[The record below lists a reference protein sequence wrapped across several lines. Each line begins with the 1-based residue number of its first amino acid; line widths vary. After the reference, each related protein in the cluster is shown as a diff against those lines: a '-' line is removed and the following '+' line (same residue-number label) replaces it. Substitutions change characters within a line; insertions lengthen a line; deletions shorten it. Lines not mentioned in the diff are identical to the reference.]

1 MTTHTLQKEKHQD
14 FLKQERID
22 PITGDIL
29 QEGDDIVICASC
41 KSAFLVDSWLY
52 MDGKHCNQIHTLREI
67 PKQEAVKIDR
77 ESRNERLD
85 KLTFYKFNLVKPS
98 EVTGVYVGIFAL
110 LGGVFELLSYFSTII
125 DISFGGW
132 IALGIVGFGIGKK
145 ITKNKSLH
153 LDSGHFVLNHGL
165 NNQTSISTQE
175 IQNIDYKKAGL
186 FSKIVNSPIFNK
198 EEDFY
203 NLIITTTNQK
213 KHKFFIAERELNRIL
228 KETNIFTKYNALGNN
243 QIPFQNTTH
252 IYPPNDR
259 LDLGSPS

>member
-1 MTTHTLQKEKHQD
+1 
-14 FLKQERID
+14 
-22 PITGDIL
+22 
-29 QEGDDIVICASC
+29 
-41 KSAFLVDSWLY
+41 
-52 MDGKHCNQIHTLREI
+52 MDGKHCNQIYTLREI
-67 PKQEAVKIDR
+67 PIQKIVKIDR

-98 EVTGVYVGIFAL
+98 EVTGVYVGMFAL
-110 LGGVFELLSYFSTII
+110 LGGIFELLSYFFGIMN
-125 DISFGGW
+125 ISFGGW
-132 IALGIVGFGIGKK
+132 MALGVVGFLMGKQ

-153 LDSGHFVLNHGL
+153 VDSGHFVLNHGL

-186 FSKIVNSPIFNK
+186 FSKIANSPIFNK

-213 KHKFFIAERELNRIL
+213 KHRFFIAERELNRIL
-228 KETNIFTKYNALGNN
+228 KETNIFTKYTEQGNN
-243 QIPFQNTTH
+243 QIPFQNTTP
-252 IYPPNDR
+252 IQPPNDR